1 MRISILTVLVF
12 ISFRL
17 LAQDFPSV
25 LADKECIILDLSGS
39 VERENSDLIYK
50 WDLGDGTEA
59 YGITVEHCYD
69 SIGEFQASLAIIDPI
84 SSMNFDDE
92 YVETV
97 KVLPAVVLE
106 ITQSKGEFGQDLEAR
121 LTGSSI
127 SDATFYWSWENSHE
141 SGKKLSGIE
150 KNKEV
155 RVLAR
160 FTFQGEETFL
170 SKEIITGS

>member
-1 MRISILTVLVF
+1 MRISILTVLVI

-69 SIGEFQASLAIIDPI
+69 SIGEFQASLSIIDPI
-84 SSMNFDDE
+84 SSVNFDDE
-92 YVETV
+92 YGETIA
-97 KVLPAVVLE
+97 VLPAVSLE
-106 ITQSKGEFGQDLEAR
+106 IVEAKGEFGLDLEAK

-127 SDATFYWSWENSHE
+127 TDATFYWSWDNSHE
-141 SGKKLSGIE
+141 ADKKLSGI
-150 KNKEV
+150 KKDIKV

-160 FTFQGEETFL
+160 FMFQGEETFL
-170 SKEIITGS
+170 SKEIVVGQ